1 MEGTLSCEGCVW
13 RGHLSCEGC
22 VWRGHRVVRVV
33 CVEGT

>member
-1 MEGTLSCEGCVW
+1 MRVVCVEGT
-13 RGHLSCEGC
+13 LSCEGC